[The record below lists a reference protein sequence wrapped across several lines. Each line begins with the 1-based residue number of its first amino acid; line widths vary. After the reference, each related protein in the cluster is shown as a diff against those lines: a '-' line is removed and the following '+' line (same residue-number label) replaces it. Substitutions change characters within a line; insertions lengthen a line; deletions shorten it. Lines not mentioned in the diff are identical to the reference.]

1 MTSNSEKGKKRVGE
15 NFQSGTWQPT
25 TRQFYFNSNLISLIL
40 LSYTFLQIQQLLY
53 AKREEKDKITKYTV
67 FTKKVFNYKPSTAE
81 KHYALF
87 PNTVC
92 KYLCAFIAVQFWFV
106 KRKVD
111 DCLYKICYKSAS
123 ANDCPA
129 ITLSLGKS
137 YGQSLPSC
145 NNIALCFHVQDLR
158 ALLLHALRSYW
169 EKEKKKSAKTNGI
182 FLQKLNSGLT
192 KRHDVSVLCRN
203 EEFIR
208 KTVNNGSH

>member
-1 MTSNSEKGKKRVGE
+1 M
-15 NFQSGTWQPT
+15 
-25 TRQFYFNSNLISLIL
+25 
-40 LSYTFLQIQQLLY
+40 
-53 AKREEKDKITKYTV
+53 
-67 FTKKVFNYKPSTAE
+67 
-81 KHYALF
+81 
-87 PNTVC
+87 
-92 KYLCAFIAVQFWFV
+92 QFWFV

-169 EKEKKKSAKTNGI
+169 EKEKKKKSAKTNGI